1 MTLIQLLDF
10 AAVFV
15 FAIAGALTASRAQLD
30 VFGFILIACVT
41 GLGGGTFRDL
51 VLDRT
56 PVFWVD
62 DPMYLAVA
70 AAAAVPLFFLA
81 HKFENR
87 QKALLW
93 ADAAG
98 LAVAV
103 AVGVA
108 AARQVAAPWP
118 IMVLMGVV
126 TGTFGGLARDVICN
140 EVPLVLRREIY
151 ATAAFAGALA
161 GVGVYEITKES
172 ALSALVCGAV
182 TFVFRGAAILF
193 GWAMPLYKPRPPRNR

>member
-1 MTLIQLLDF
+1 VTLIQALDF
-10 AAVFV
+10 ASVFV

-30 VFGFILIACVT
+30 IFGFILIACVT
-41 GLGGGTFRDL
+41 GMGGGTFRDL

-56 PVFWVD
+56 PVFWVK
-62 DPMYLAVA
+62 DPIYLVVA
-70 AAAAVPLFFLA
+70 AAAAVPMFVLA
-81 HKFENR
+81 SKFENR
-87 QKALLW
+87 LRALMW

-103 AVGVA
+103 TVGVA
-108 AARQVAAPWP
+108 AARQVGASWL

-151 ATAAFAGALA
+151 ATAAFLGALA
-161 GVGVYEITKES
+161 GVGAFALTEDS
-172 ALSALVCGAV
+172 LLSALVCGGA
-182 TFVFRGAAILF
+182 TFAIRAAALVF
-193 GWAMPLYKPRPPRNR
+193 GWAMPLYKPRPPKNH

>member
-1 MTLIQLLDF
+1 VTLIQTLDF
-10 AAVFV
+10 ASVFV

-30 VFGFILIACVT
+30 IFGFILIACVT

-56 PVFWVD
+56 PVFWAQ
-62 DPMYLAVA
+62 DPRYLGVA
-70 AAAAVPLFFLA
+70 ALAAVPMFFTA
-81 HKFENR
+81 HALENR
-87 QKALLW
+87 LRALMW

-108 AARQVAAPWP
+108 AARQAGASWM

-161 GVGVYEITKES
+161 GVGVF
-172 ALSALVCGAV
+172 ALTEDSLISALVCGGL
-182 TFVFRGAAILF
+182 TFAIRAAALTF
-193 GWAMPLYKPRPPRNR
+193 GWALPLYKPRPPKNF

>member
-1 MTLIQLLDF
+1 MTLIHVLDF

-30 VFGFILIACVT
+30 ISGFILIACVA

-70 AAAAVPLFFLA
+70 AAAAIPMFYVA
-81 HKFENR
+81 QNIANR
-87 QKALLW
+87 RKALLW

-151 ATAAFAGALA
+151 ATAAFIGALA
-161 GVGVYEITKES
+161 GVGAYALTEES
-172 ALSALVCGAV
+172 ALSALVCGLA
-182 TFVFRGAAILF
+182 TFAFRVAAILF